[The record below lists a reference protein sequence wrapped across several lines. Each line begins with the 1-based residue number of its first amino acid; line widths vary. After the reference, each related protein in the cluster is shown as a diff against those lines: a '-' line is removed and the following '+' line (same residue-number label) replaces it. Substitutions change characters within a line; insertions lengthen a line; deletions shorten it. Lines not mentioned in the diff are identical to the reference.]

1 MIDFII
7 FGITDNSVMV
17 FGAFTGYEIEKYLPK
32 RFQLGALMPIF
43 GAGLGNTVSDFAG
56 GLMAGNLALAIG
68 TGIGCLI
75 GLVVIPLL
83 ARFITPITETR
94 SST

>member
-7 FGITDNSVMV
+7 FGITDNAVMI
-17 FGAFTGYEIEKYLPK
+17 FGAFTGYEVEKYLPK
-32 RFQLGALMPIF
+32 RFQLGALMPIV
-43 GAGLGNTVSDFAG
+43 GAGLGNTLSDFAG

-83 ARFITPITETR
+83 ARFITPISE
-94 SST
+94 

>member
-7 FGITDNSVMV
+7 F
-17 FGAFTGYEIEKYLPK
+17 
-32 RFQLGALMPIF
+32 
-43 GAGLGNTVSDFAG
+43 GNTVSDFAG

-75 GLVVIPLL
+75 GLIVIPLL